1 MDEWMFSRFNLLF
14 WTINTYIVKDY
25 VDLIMLYFHSFF
37 LSLLKLLEKLS
48 QLHFYTVEAVNK
60 TNINIIFYF
69 KI

>member
-1 MDEWMFSRFNLLF
+1 
-14 WTINTYIVKDY
+14 
-25 VDLIMLYFHSFF
+25 MLYFHSFF